1 MSLFVNVAAAAQL
14 CGGCALEF
22 EVLDTLG
29 AAEDPAGVGMLA
41 EVLSVGESGYLASA
55 ENLGGVVIV
64 YDSAGN
70 YQRELTREGDG
81 PGELRAAPTFAL
93 GAGGI
98 LMREPG
104 SARLHLFSGD
114 LSFKKTFRLPGVT
127 GVWSIQPDPVTGGW
141 LVSCRGND
149 FLEKKVL
156 LLDQEG
162 NVLRTL
168 SADESSDSRGLPNV
182 IRGLDE
188 TIWSTSL
195 FGLVE
200 VFDEGLDILGSLQL
214 ELPSMEGWELP
225 RDGQRGWSA
234 QVNDIR
240 LAPDGSGAWIF
251 AMAPERRF
259 AELSMDELREK
270 AMEGSLTPEQ
280 FADTYVYWV
289 RLEPNGMTLV
299 GTDSFDTLVRP
310 IGDGDLA
317 FDLVET
323 ADGNRRIR
331 VGRLRFTRG
340 GG

>member
-1 MSLFVNVAAAAQL
+1 MSLFVNVATAAQL
-14 CGGCALEF
+14 CAGCALEF

-29 AAEDPAGVGMLA
+29 ATDDPAGIGMLA
-41 EVLSVGESGYLASA
+41 EVLSAGELGYLASA

-81 PGELRAAPTFAL
+81 PGELRAAPTFAV

-104 SARLHLFSGD
+104 SPRLHLFSAD
-114 LSFKKTFRLPGVT
+114 LSFRKTFRLPGVT

-141 LVSCRGND
+141 LVACRGND
-149 FLEKKVL
+149 FLEKKIL

-162 NVLRTL
+162 TELRTL
-168 SADESSDSRGLPNV
+168 LAAESSGSRGLPNV
-182 IRGLDE
+182 IRGPDG
-188 TIWSTSL
+188 TIWSASL

-200 VFDEGLDILGSLQL
+200 VFDEDLGILGSLQL
-214 ELPSMEGWELP
+214 ELPSLEGWELP
-225 RDGQRGWSA
+225 QDGQRGWPA

-259 AELSMDELREK
+259 AEMSMDELREM
-270 AMEGSLTPEQ
+270 AMDGNLSPEQ
-280 FADTYVYWV
+280 FADAYVYWV
-289 RLEPNGMTLV
+289 RLEQNDLTLV

-310 IGDGDLA
+310 LGNEDLA
-317 FDLVET
+317 FDLAET
-323 ADGNRRIR
+323 PDGNRRIR
-331 VGRLRFTRG
+331 VGRLRFIRG